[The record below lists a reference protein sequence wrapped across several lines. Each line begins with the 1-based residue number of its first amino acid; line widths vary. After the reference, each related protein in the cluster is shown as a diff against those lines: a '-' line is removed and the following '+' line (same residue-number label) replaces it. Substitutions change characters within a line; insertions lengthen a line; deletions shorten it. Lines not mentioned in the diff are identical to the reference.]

1 MDRSVEDVRVIAGLK
16 EAKEQCV
23 LCFKPENYGTDA
35 LDGRYDES
43 EDIAQLNANG
53 EISELAVIAEGE
65 ERTTWF
71 VWMLVAC
78 TSISGLLFGES
89 RASSLRAVSL
99 ITSKATTLVSSPA
112 LL

>member
-1 MDRSVEDVRVIAGLK
+1 MMTLRR
-16 EAKEQCV
+16 
-23 LCFKPENYGTDA
+23 F
-35 LDGRYDES
+35 DEM

-78 TSISGLLFGES
+78 TSISGLLFG
-89 RASSLRAVSL
+89 AWCVSL
-99 ITSKATTLVSSPA
+99 LTPKLMK
-112 LL
+112 L